1 MVVGPGDFT
10 VVGSGVFHGGWVKQI
25 LFTVAVSSLVRS
37 SRWLLRGEEFCG
49 REFGC
54 GYEQWSRAAVTSS
67 QFVHGG
73 WVRPS
78 LFAEAEGGRSCFAVA
93 VVGSSGLF

>member
-1 MVVGPGDFT
+1 M
-10 VVGSGVFHGGWVKQI
+10 
-25 LFTVAVSSLVRS
+25 VAVSSLVFVHGGCEQSGSFFTVAVPKRGVLWT
-37 SRWLLRGEEFCG
+37 RVHVWL
-49 REFGC
+49 
-54 GYEQWSRAAVTSS
+54 RAAVTSS

-93 VVGSSGLF
+93 VAGSSGLF